1 MGCRFRFSSVVS
13 RFSKNGKRTTSNDLL
28 LVPLYSIMHSFT
40 VAIVGRPNVG
50 KSTFFNR
57 LLQQRKAIV
66 DDISGVTRDRQYGVA
81 DWNGK
86 SFNLIDTGGFV
97 PQSED
102 IFEKEIRK
110 QVHIAM
116 DEANAIIF
124 MCDAATGITDLDS
137 AMADLLRRSKKPVF
151 LAVNKVDNH
160 ERLLEAN
167 EFYALGFE
175 PIFFISSMTGSGSGE
190 LLDAVAAIM
199 PEEEEVEDAVSLPK
213 IAIIGQPN
221 VGKSS
226 LLNALMGQ
234 ERTIVSDIA
243 GTTRDTIHTRY
254 SLFQKDFILIDTAG
268 IRRKTKVHEDLEFY
282 SVIRAIKAMDE
293 ADVCMLILDAGKGIT
308 QQDLNIYSL
317 AVKKGKGIVVLV
329 NKWDTV
335 KKETNTARD
344 YEKELKERLAPFN
357 DVPILFISATEKT
370 RIMQAIEAALLV
382 VENKQNKIPTAQLN
396 EVIQK
401 SIQAYHPPVVRGVPV
416 SIKYVTQLPTA
427 VPSFAF
433 FCNHPDDVK
442 QPYKN
447 YLENQLRKAFNFKG
461 VPVRLFFRKK

>member
-1 MGCRFRFSSVVS
+1 MSG
-13 RFSKNGKRTTSNDLL
+13 
-28 LVPLYSIMHSFT
+28 FT

-57 LLQQRKAIV
+57 LLQERKAIV
-66 DDISGVTRDRQYGVA
+66 DDVSGVTRDRQYGVA

-97 PQSED
+97 PDSED
-102 IFEKEIRK
+102 VFEVEIRK
-110 QVHIAM
+110 QVKIAL
-116 DEANAIIF
+116 DEANAVVF
-124 MCDAATGITDLDS
+124 MCDAATGITDLDES
-137 AMADLLRRSKKPVF
+137 MADVLRRTTKPVF

-160 ERLLEAN
+160 ERLLEAS

-175 PIFFISSMTGSGSGE
+175 HIFFISSMTGSGSGE
-190 LLDAVAAIM
+190 LLDAVAAII
-199 PEEEEVEDAVSLPK
+199 PEDKADASTEEVPK

-226 LLNALMGQ
+226 LLNALLGE

-254 SLFQKDFILIDTAG
+254 KLFQKEFILIDTAG
-268 IRRKTKVHEDLEFY
+268 IRRKTKVNEDLEFY
-282 SVIRAIKAMDE
+282 SVIRAIRAMDE
-293 ADVCMLILDAGKGIT
+293 ADVCMLLLDATKGIT

-317 AVKKGKGIVVLV
+317 AAKKGKGLVLLV
-329 NKWDTV
+329 NKWDLMQ
-335 KKETNTARD
+335 KETNTARD

-357 DVPILFISATEKT
+357 DIPVVFVSAKDKV
-370 RIMQAIEAALLV
+370 RIMQAIEAALQV
-382 VENKQNKIPTAQLN
+382 VENKQRKIPTAQLN
-396 EVIQK
+396 EVVQK
-401 SIQAYHPPVVRGVPV
+401 AINAYHPPVVRGVPV
-416 SIKYVTQLPTA
+416 SIKYATQLPTP

-447 YLENQLRKAFNFKG
+447 YLENQLRKAFSFKG
-461 VPVRLFFRKK
+461 VPMRLFFRKK